1 MTPLLEVSDLTKV
14 YPVRGGIF
22 QTRRSEVRALDN
34 VSTLLNA
41 GESLGL
47 VGESGSGK
55 TTMARILAGFLTPT
69 AGRILW
75 EGKPHGDFSRAQ
87 WAGHVQM
94 VFQDPSASLNPK
106 LSVGTLLSEPL
117 RRRTGRGGMVAA
129 VETALAE
136 VGLPADARFH
146 YPHQFSGGQ
155 KQRIAIARALAA
167 GPKLLIA
174 DEPVSAL
181 DLSVQAQ
188 ILNLLADL
196 RERSS
201 IDAHP
206 HQPRSDGRA
215 PNDRTRIDFG
225 ERPGGGGRFDG
236 NGLVSSCPPDDAG
249 PLGRGTGHVTVNG
262 EIDEQLHS

>member
-1 MTPLLEVSDLTKV
+1 LTPLLEISDLTKV

-22 QTRRSEVRALDN
+22 QNRRSEVRALDS
-34 VSTLLNA
+34 VSVSLDA
-41 GESLGL
+41 GDSVGL

-55 TTMARILAGFLTPT
+55 TTLARLLAGFLVPSG
-69 AGRILW
+69 GRILW
-75 EGKPHGDFSRAQ
+75 QGKPRDDFSRAE

-106 LSVGTLLSEPL
+106 LSVGTLLAEPL
-117 RRRTGRGGMVAA
+117 RRRVGRATITGA
-129 VETALAE
+129 VEAALRE
-136 VGLPADARFH
+136 VGLPPDARTH

-167 GPKLLIA
+167 DPKLLIA

-196 RERSS
+196 RESRHLTLLLISHDLTVVRQMTQRVLILDKGRTVETGATEKVLS
-201 IDAHP
+201 RPAHETTRALLDAVP
-206 HQPRSDGRA
+206 ALLR
-215 PNDRTRIDFG
+215 
-225 ERPGGGGRFDG
+225 
-236 NGLVSSCPPDDAG
+236 
-249 PLGRGTGHVTVNG
+249 
-262 EIDEQLHS
+262 